1 MSNIDFETNK
11 DSETKM
17 IDSPGMG
24 GTDQDVYEPIKES
37 QRVNW
42 PTMLMIFV
50 GMWVSMYSVNI
61 GMAVGQSMAVIP
73 AISATVIGYAIA
85 GLFAAAIG
93 LVGQKT
99 GLSSYV
105 LAKGPLNWTG
115 QMLISFIMFL
125 TIGVGSIGLQADT
138 VGRAIGETIPAI
150 GYSPIVSGIVC
161 AIMMITA
168 ILGVKYMGKVSWVTM
183 PFFFVLSIIATWI
196 AVRNAGGWEVLRAIE
211 NDTMSFSR
219 AVFLNAGAWA
229 GFVMLMPDVSRFL
242 KTKKEVLTVIPIAF
256 VIGSVPPV
264 CGVILGAALGTS
276 LDQVFVSLGIGI
288 VGLLAVIGIGWTTND
303 NNAYTAGLALT
314 TAIYPFKKLTRR
326 KVTTIVAVIGV
337 IGAMTGLGNLG
348 FITWIAGFHGSFNM
362 SFVGVLIA
370 HYLVVSKDKY
380 IQTKGVAG
388 IISWLVSGLLT
399 YFDLLPLPFLS
410 AAFLGFALYLAI
422 YYGVE
427 KKIYGENVVDSI
439 TPKIFKEA

>member
-1 MSNIDFETNK
+1 MSNVNLENDKIE
-11 DSETKM
+11 DSKVNY
-17 IDSPGMG
+17 SLGMG
-24 GTDQDVYEPIKES
+24 VADQDVYEPIDES
-37 QRVNW
+37 QKVNW

-73 AISATVIGYAIA
+73 AITATVLGYAIA
-85 GLFAAAIG
+85 GIFGAMSG

-125 TIGVGSIGLQADT
+125 TIGVGSVGLQADT
-138 VGRAIGETIPAI
+138 VARSIAETIPSI
-150 GYSPIVSGIVC
+150 GYSPILSGIVC
-161 AIMMITA
+161 AIMMVSA
-168 ILGVKYMGKVSWVTM
+168 VLGVKYMGIVSWIAM
-183 PFFFVLSIIATWI
+183 PFFFVISIIATFL
-196 AVRNAGGWEVLRAIE
+196 AVRNVGGWAYLLEIQ

-242 KTKKEVLTVIPIAF
+242 KSKKEVLTVIPVAF
-256 VIGSVPPV
+256 VIGSIPPI
-264 CGVILGAALGTS
+264 CGVLLGAALGTS
-276 LDQVFVSLGIGI
+276 LDKVFVSLGMGIIGLIAI
-288 VGLLAVIGIGWTTND
+288 VGIGWTTND

-314 TAIYPFKKLTRR
+314 TAIYPFKRLERS
-326 KVTTIVAVIGV
+326 KVTIIVGIIGV
-337 IGAMTGLGNLG
+337 IGAMTGIGNLD

-370 HYLVVSKDKY
+370 HYLVVSKDKF
-380 IQTKGVAG
+380 IQTKGIAG

-399 YFDLLPLPFLS
+399 YFDVLPVPFFS
-410 AAFLGFALYLAI
+410 AAAISFGLYLI
-422 YYGVE
+422 LYYGIE
-427 KKIYGENVVDSI
+427 KKIYGENVVEKL
-439 TPKIFKEA
+439 TPKIFKLQ

>member
-1 MSNIDFETNK
+1 MSNSEYEGVTNK
-11 DSETKM
+11 KSKVVD
-17 IDSPGMG
+17 PQGMSG
-24 GTDQDVYEPIKES
+24 SDQDVYEPIDES
-37 QRVNW
+37 QRVSW

-61 GMAVGQSMAVIP
+61 GMAVGQSMALIP
-73 AISATVIGYAIA
+73 AISATIIGYAIA
-85 GLFAAAIG
+85 GIFAAAIG
-93 LVGQKT
+93 LIGQKT

-105 LAKGPLNWTG
+105 VAKGPLNWTG
-115 QMLISFIMFL
+115 QMIISFVMFL

-138 VGRAIGETIPAI
+138 VGRAIGETIPSI
-150 GYSPIVSGIVC
+150 GYSPIVSGVVC
-161 AIMMITA
+161 AIMMISA

-183 PFFFVLSIIATWI
+183 PFFFLLSIIATI
-196 AVRNAGGWEVLRAIE
+196 LAVNNSGGWEPLLAIE
-211 NDTMSFSR
+211 NDSMSFNR

-242 KTKKEVLTVIPIAF
+242 KSKKEVLTIIPSAF
-256 VIGSVPPV
+256 VIGSIPPV
-264 CGVILGAALGTS
+264 CGVILGAALNAS
-276 LDQVFVSLGIGI
+276 LDKVFVSLGIGI
-288 VGLLAVIGIGWTTND
+288 IGLLAVIGIGWTTND

-314 TAIYPFKKLTRR
+314 TALYPFKRLERK

-337 IGAMTGLGNLG
+337 IGAMTGIGNLG

-380 IQTKGVAG
+380 IQTKGIAG
-388 IISWLVSGLLT
+388 ITSWLVSGLLT

-410 AAFLGFALYLAI
+410 AAIIGFGLYIVL
-422 YYGVE
+422 YYGIE
-427 KKIYGENVVDSI
+427 KKIYGENIVEKI
-439 TPKIFKEA
+439 TPKIFRKA